1 MYLPWAT
8 IFFPYLLYFGRVGYS
23 NMALRAPLSCMHLSI
38 YSLCLDARTQRL
50 DDTLTPHGG
59 NQYRTAG

>member
-1 MYLPWAT
+1 
-8 IFFPYLLYFGRVGYS
+8 
-23 NMALRAPLSCMHLSI
+23 MALRAPLSCMHLSI